1 MFIPYSAAKLDESYI
16 MDKASNK
23 ISTSKCSNNYAS
35 EKNGKRKK
43 KKAKILRSD
52 HNKSAV
58 RSQVHEIGHY

>member
-1 MFIPYSAAKLDESYI
+1 

-23 ISTSKCSNNYAS
+23 ISTLKCSNNYAS
-35 EKNGKRKK
+35 EKNGK

-52 HNKSAV
+52 HNTSAV